1 MKEWEHKEVDYF
13 QILPMEIWKL
23 ILNGFV
29 LTKFKKFVLE
39 KYKEEDAKFMLV
51 SKYAK
56 LIVSKCVDHILIKS
70 GIQLVHAINYFPNCV
85 EMLFRNYDKKIEEYL
100 CYLSGF
106 DNLQRLILDDCMISD
121 VRCEYFSTL
130 KNLNNLS
137 FFDCNL
143 ITDNVISYLSAFNN
157 LNIES

>member
-1 MKEWEHKEVDYF
+1 MKEWKQKEVDYL

-23 ILNGFV
+23 ILNEIYILV
-29 LTKFKKFVLE
+29 SNDEV
-39 KYKEEDAKFMLV
+39 DAKFMLV

-56 LIVSKCVDHILIKS
+56 LIVSKCVDHIKIRS

-130 KNLNNLS
+130 KNLNNL
-137 FFDCNL
+137 NL
-143 ITDNVISYLSAFNN
+143 SGC
-157 LNIES
+157 